1 MARESSA
8 TLKVGLLLGEG
19 SGEQDDDRDER
30 GDTAAEEEE
39 EEESGRTEEGMRKT
53 DSQERDLSWGE
64 SLSLWCGRAGRGGDT
79 SSAREEEDDD
89 DEEEDED
96 EDDDAEGA
104 GPALVLVAREAM
116 ERRQSAKSEAQV
128 AKCGDEASIE
138 ERFCAI

>member
-8 TLKVGLLLGEG
+8 TLKVGLLLGDG

-30 GDTAAEEEE
+30 GDTAAEE

-89 DEEEDED
+89 DEEEEDED
-96 EDDDAEGA
+96 EEDAGGA
-104 GPALVLVAREAM
+104 GTALMLVAREAM
-116 ERRQSAKSEAQV
+116 ERRQSAKSEAKV